1 MYLLSILQADK
12 NEAIKLLRKRAD
24 QNSKP
29 GKRSDGF
36 KLGLVVEGG
45 GMRGAVSG
53 GALQALHDLGL
64 R

>member
-1 MYLLSILQADK
+1 MQASQ
-12 NEAIKLLRKRAD
+12 NEAVQLLQSRAR
-24 QNSKP
+24 QGSKP
-29 GKRSDGF
+29 GSRTDNF

-53 GALQALHDLGL
+53 GALQALHDLGM